1 MFLLKSAFW
10 LTIGFI
16 LVAPHGVDLG
26 AAANLASAKAIDAGQ
41 KFIVSQIVANECRTL
56 DCAGAKAVVAIAN
69 PTTPSFDAT
78 MQDSSKSPV
87 PFPRPRPDWMG

>member
-26 AAANLASAKAIDAGQ
+26 AAANAASAKAVDAGQ
-41 KFIVSQIVANECRTL
+41 RFIVSQILETNCTS
-56 DCAGAKAVVAIAN
+56 CAGSQVNLAVAHES
-69 PTTPSFDAT
+69 TPSVDPT
-78 MQDSSKSPV
+78 MQDSSSGPI